1 MSEENN
7 PLPQASNINPEIQT
21 AAPVLAK
28 VKPRSG
34 GFGNYLW
41 KEWIRPIGEAVIIAL
56 VITTFLFTTVAIQ
69 GESDQPSIQNS
80 ERVFV
85 PKYETW
91 LSKIGVMSFKRGDLI
106 VLKPP
111 KDAPQ
116 STRPLPVLDKIFEWL
131 RMTPIANIVPSTP
144 TYRPY
149 FIKRIVAV
157 AGDVIKM
164 ENGKLTINNI
174 QMHETH
180 NIPYWQSIDRFDDTS
195 YLSNS
200 KSWPFRPTNNSKV
213 EYTVPKNKY
222 FVMGDNRSPG
232 GSEDSR
238 VFGPVTSDEFSGRAT
253 FVWWD
258 IVRPDIVTGKNKFNM
273 RTLPRP
279 EAYQAL
285 NDNKPQPVMPV
296 IKVKPQVET
305 TPTLPTTK
313 PSSVKVAPTTYPGMR
328 FEHP

>member
-7 PLPQASNINPEIQT
+7 AIPQASNINPEIQT

-69 GESDQPSIQNS
+69 GMSDMPTVKDG

-116 STRPLPVLDKIFEWL
+116 STRPLPVVDKVFEAL
-131 RMTPIANIVPSTP
+131 RSTPLVKIVPSTP

-149 FIKRIVAV
+149 FIKRIVAI
-157 AGDVIKM
+157 AGDVVKL
-164 ENGKLTINNI
+164 ENGKLSVNGTKIN
-174 QMHETH
+174 ETH
-180 NIPYWQSIDRFDDTS
+180 NVPYWQTEDNFDDTS
-195 YLSNS
+195 YLANS
-200 KSWPFRPTNNSKV
+200 KSWPFRKTDNKI
-213 EYTVPKNKY
+213 EYTVPKNQY

-238 VFGPVTSDEFSGRAT
+238 VFGPVTADEFSGRAT
-253 FVWWD
+253 FVWWPLVIRD
-258 IVRPDIVTGKNKFNM
+258 EKTGQIKLNM

-279 EAYQAL
+279 DAFQAL

>member
-1 MSEENN
+1 MSDDQNIAPQPPAQTPVN
-7 PLPQASNINPEIQT
+7 LPET
-21 AAPVLAK
+21 RKAPRPAGV
-28 VKPRSG
+28 G
-34 GFGNYLW
+34 TYLW
-41 KEWIRPIGEAVIIAL
+41 KEWVRPIGEAVIIAL

-69 GESDQPSIQNS
+69 GMSDMPTVKDG

-91 LSKIGVMSFKRGDLI
+91 LSKIGIMSFKRGDLI

-116 STRPLPVLDKIFEWL
+116 STRPLPVVDKILEVL
-131 RMTPIANIVPSTP
+131 RTTPLVKAVPSTP

-157 AGDVIKM
+157 AGDVVKL
-164 ENGKLTINNI
+164 ENGKLSVNGIAI
-174 QMHETH
+174 HETH
-180 NIPYWQSIDRFDDTS
+180 NVPYWQGEDNFDDSS
-195 YLSNS
+195 YLANS
-200 KSWPFRPTNNSKV
+200 KSWPFRKTGENKS
-213 EYTVPKNKY
+213 EYTVPKNMY

-238 VFGPVTSDEFSGRAT
+238 VFGPVTADEFSGRAT
-253 FVWWD
+253 FVWWP
-258 IVRPDIVTGKNKFNM
+258 IVLRDEKTNQIKLNM

-279 EAYQAL
+279 EAFQAL
-285 NDNKPQPVMPV
+285 NEGKPQPVMPV
-296 IKVKPQVET
+296 VKVKPAAVTPAPTTSTPVT
-305 TPTLPTTK
+305 TPTN
-313 PSSVKVAPTTYPGMR
+313 PGMR

>member
-7 PLPQASNINPEIQT
+7 TIPNPPNLNSDVQK
-21 AAPVLAK
+21 AAPVIAK
-28 VKPRSG
+28 KASRSG
-34 GFGNYLW
+34 GFGTYFW
-41 KEWIRPIGEAVIIAL
+41 KEWVRPIGEAVIIAL

-69 GESDQPSIQNS
+69 GMSDMPTVKDG

-91 LSKIGVMSFKRGDLI
+91 LGKLGIMSFKRGDLI

-116 STRPLPVLDKIFEWL
+116 STRPLPVIDKILETL
-131 RMTPIANIVPSTP
+131 RSTPLVKLVPSTP

-149 FIKRIVAV
+149 FIKRIVAI
-157 AGDVIKM
+157 AGDVVKL
-164 ENGKLTINNI
+164 ESGKLTVNGIKIN
-174 QMHETH
+174 ETH
-180 NIPYWQSIDRFDDTS
+180 NIPYWQSEDNFDDSS
-195 YLSNS
+195 YLANS
-200 KSWPFRPTNNSKV
+200 KSWPFRKDGGNKV
-213 EYTVPKNKY
+213 EFTVPKKHY

-238 VFGPVTSDEFSGRAT
+238 VFGPVTADEFSGRAT
-253 FVWWD
+253 FVWWP
-258 IVRPDIVTGKNKFNM
+258 IVARDEKTGQVGLNM

-279 EAYQAL
+279 AAFQAL
-285 NDNKPQPVMPV
+285 NDNKPQPIMPV
-296 IKVKPQVET
+296 VKPKPAAVVTPT
-305 TPTLPTTK
+305 TPANPTPIPTPPRSSSLP
-313 PSSVKVAPTTYPGMR
+313 

>member
-1 MSEENN
+1 MSEENST
-7 PLPQASNINPEIQT
+7 LPQASNINSEIHNPV
-21 AAPVLAK
+21 PVLAK
-28 VKPRSG
+28 GKPRAG

-41 KEWIRPIGEAVIIAL
+41 KEWVRPIGEAVIIAL

-69 GESDQPSIQNS
+69 GMSDMPTVKDG

-91 LSKIGVMSFKRGDLI
+91 LSKLGLMSFKRGDLI

-116 STRPLPVLDKIFEWL
+116 STRPLPVVDKVFEAL
-131 RMTPIANIVPSTP
+131 RSTPLVKIVPSTP

-149 FIKRIVAV
+149 FIKRIVAI
-157 AGDVIKM
+157 AGDVVKL
-164 ENGKLTINNI
+164 ENGKLSVNGV
-174 QMHETH
+174 QVHETH
-180 NIPYWQSIDRFDDTS
+180 NIPYWQSEDNFDDTS
-195 YLSNS
+195 YLANS
-200 KSWPFRPTNNSKV
+200 KSWPFRKTGDSKA
-213 EYTVPKNKY
+213 EYTVPKNHY

-238 VFGPVTSDEFSGRAT
+238 VFGPVTADEFSGRAT
-253 FVWWD
+253 FVWWPLVSRD
-258 IVRPDIVTGKNKFNM
+258 EKTGQVKLNM

-279 EAYQAL
+279 EAFQAL
-285 NDNKPQPVMPV
+285 NDGKPQPVMPV
-296 IKVKPQVET
+296 VKPKPVVV
-305 TPTLPTTK
+305 TP
-313 PSSVKVAPTTYPGMR
+313 APTTSTPITTPANPGMR